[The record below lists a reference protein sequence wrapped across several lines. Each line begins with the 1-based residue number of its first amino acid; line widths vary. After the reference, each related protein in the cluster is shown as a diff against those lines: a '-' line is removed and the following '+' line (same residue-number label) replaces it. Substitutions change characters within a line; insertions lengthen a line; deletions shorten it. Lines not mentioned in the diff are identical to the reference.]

1 MRIMPKP
8 VTQPGANPET
18 KRYDRAYFDRWY
30 RGQTRVHAEGEVRR
44 KVALAIAL
52 SEYFLRRP
60 LRSVLD
66 VGCGEGAWLPHL
78 RTLRPRLSYTGIDPS
93 EYVVKRYGLERNI
106 RRAGFAELAS
116 LGITRRFDLV
126 ICSDVLH
133 YVPDGELRT
142 GLPELARL
150 VGGMAYLE
158 ILTGEDEIVGDLD
171 GLLRRPAAFYRRLF
185 KSHGL
190 VQAGPFCWLSSALNE
205 EAAELEVPG

>member
-1 MRIMPKP
+1 MRVMPKTVIRPEAP
-8 VTQPGANPET
+8 VDT

-44 KVALAIAL
+44 KVALAIAV

-66 VGCGEGAWLPHL
+66 VGCGEGAWLTHL
-78 RTLRPRLSYTGIDPS
+78 RTLRPRLSYTGVDPS
-93 EYVVKRYGLERNI
+93 DYVVKRYGLERNI
-106 RRAGFAELAS
+106 RRAGFGELAS

-133 YVPDGELRT
+133 YVPDSELRA

-171 GLLRRPAAFYRRLF
+171 GLLRRPAALYRRLF
-185 KSHGL
+185 KAQGL
-190 VQAGPFCWLSSALNE
+190 VQAAPFCWLSATLHE